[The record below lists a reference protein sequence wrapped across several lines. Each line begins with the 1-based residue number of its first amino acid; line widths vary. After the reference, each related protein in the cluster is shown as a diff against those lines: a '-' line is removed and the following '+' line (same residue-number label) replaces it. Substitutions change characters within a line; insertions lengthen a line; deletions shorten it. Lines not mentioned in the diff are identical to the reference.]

1 MITTSN
7 SKAEYD
13 KNYRALKESIVEAER
28 AINAIEEALKVDS
41 NDLLNETELDLINQ
55 AIDSLQDALLSKNI
69 DTIKQANDNLEKTSE
84 FYVERRM
91 NNSIKSLITGKD
103 INDIM

>member
-1 MITTSN
+1 MN
-7 SKAEYD
+7 Q
-13 KNYRALKESIVEAER
+13 
-28 AINAIEEALKVDS
+28 
-41 NDLLNETELDLINQ
+41 TELDLINQ
-55 AIDSLQDALLSKNI
+55 AIDNLQDALLSKNI

-103 INDIM
+103 INDII